1 MGAVPTHEGFPFVGS
16 CSQCYP
22 AASGPQFPSLGPAPL
37 PDPLSLCPCRLVEL
51 APQYYLSNLPPSESR
66 DLLMEL
72 REKVVAAE
80 DVPEVAEPLEEAAG
94 GEDENR
100 DVCVLQ

>member
-1 MGAVPTHEGFPFVGS
+1 LTR
-16 CSQCYP
+16 
-22 AASGPQFPSLGPAPL
+22 
-37 PDPLSLCPCRLVEL
+37 CPCRLVEL

-72 REKVVAAE
+72 REKVAAVE
-80 DVPEVAEPLEEAAG
+80 DVPAGPEPRGEAAG
-94 GEDENR
+94 GEDEER

>member
-1 MGAVPTHEGFPFVGS
+1 M
-16 CSQCYP
+16 
-22 AASGPQFPSLGPAPL
+22 
-37 PDPLSLCPCRLVEL
+37 EL
-51 APQYYLSNLPPSESR
+51 APQYYLSNLPPSEGR

-80 DVPEVAEPLEEAAG
+80 EAPAEPELAEAAG
-94 GEDENR
+94 REDAHG

>member
-1 MGAVPTHEGFPFVGS
+1 M
-16 CSQCYP
+16 
-22 AASGPQFPSLGPAPL
+22 
-37 PDPLSLCPCRLVEL
+37 EL

-66 DLLMEL
+66 DLLTEL

-80 DVPEVAEPLEEAAG
+80 DVPEAAEPLEEAAG

-100 DVCVLQ
+100 DVCALQ

>member
-1 MGAVPTHEGFPFVGS
+1 MHT
-16 CSQCYP
+16 
-22 AASGPQFPSLGPAPL
+22 PQGRLPPL
-37 PDPLSLCPCRLVEL
+37 TFHPCRLVEL

-80 DVPEVAEPLEEAAG
+80 EVPEVPEPLEEAAG
-94 GEDENR
+94 REDDENQ

>member
-1 MGAVPTHEGFPFVGS
+1 MRGRGGGQVLTGRPCRLTP
-16 CSQCYP
+16 P
-22 AASGPQFPSLGPAPL
+22 
-37 PDPLSLCPCRLVEL
+37 CPHRLVEL
-51 APQYYLSNLPPSESR
+51 APQYYLSNLPPSEGR

-80 DVPEVAEPLEEAAG
+80 DAPAEPELAEAAG
-94 GEDENR
+94 REDEHG